1 MNKAKSIV
9 PFYFDTE
16 FTGFRP
22 DTKLISIGMI
32 IPMSDNLKNSM
43 SFYAEDIDVEINDHE
58 MPMET
63 YGFLKSNVVP
73 HLLYD
78 KSVYGRLGYDEVDED
93 KNQVI
98 CLHGKDR
105 ISRQMMEW
113 FNVAKERLTNDMVES
128 EIVFIPISDVMS
140 YDMVLLQSMISDRY
154 HDINISPAG
163 YDINNMIARY
173 LYIKDHPFI
182 DGASAFFNDY
192 HLYADDYIMK
202 AFDASREDLVKEL
215 SDRLDMENPF
225 DIIGIQKHN
234 ALFDA
239 KVIYMISK
247 LLHYTFSGL

>member
-32 IPMSDNLKNSM
+32 IPMSDSLKDAM
-43 SFYAEDIDVEINDHE
+43 TFYAEDIDVEINDHE

-105 ISRQMMEW
+105 ISRQMMDW
-113 FNVAKERLTNDMVES
+113 FNVAKEKLTTDMVES
-128 EIVFIPISDVMS
+128 EITFIPVSDVMS
-140 YDMVLLQSMISDRY
+140 YDMVLLQSMISNCH

-182 DGASAFFNDY
+182 DGASTFFNDY

-202 AFDASREDLVKEL
+202 AFDVSREDLVKEL

-247 LLHYTFSGL
+247 LLHYTFSSL

>member
-1 MNKAKSIV
+1 MNKSKSIV

-22 DTKLISIGMI
+22 DTKLISIGII
-32 IPMSDNLKNSM
+32 IPMSDSLKDAM
-43 SFYAEDIDVEINDHE
+43 TFYAEDIDVEINDHE

-98 CLHGKDR
+98 CLHGNDR

-113 FNVAKERLTNDMVES
+113 FNTAKERLTSDMIES
-128 EIVFIPISDVMS
+128 EITFIPVSDVMS
-140 YDMVLLQSMISDRY
+140 YDMVLLQSMVSDHH

-215 SDRLDMENPF
+215 SERLDMENPF

-247 LLHYTFSGL
+247 LLHYTFSSL